1 MIKEKGLEQMEK
13 TRVFSPDEIQQMKWL
28 MQAETR
34 PNLQRKYHALYLFMQ
49 GRTRR
54 EIAQL
59 LGRQPR
65 TVGIY
70 VRSYLENGIEGLTP
84 KSIPGR
90 PRWMTPE
97 QEAQLIRVITEQ
109 TPHDVGFSH
118 TSNWT
123 AKLAITWV
131 EREFGITYRV
141 SSILDILHRL
151 NLSHTRPNYTLKK
164 ADIKKQEAFKKELDA
179 LEKK

>member
-1 MIKEKGLEQMEK
+1 
-13 TRVFSPDEIQQMKWL
+13 
-28 MQAETR
+28 
-34 PNLQRKYHALYLFMQ
+34 
-49 GRTRR
+49 
-54 EIAQL
+54 
-59 LGRQPR
+59 
-65 TVGIY
+65 
-70 VRSYLENGIEGLTP
+70 
-84 KSIPGR
+84 
-90 PRWMTPE
+90 MTPE

-141 SSILDILHRL
+141 SSMLDILHRL